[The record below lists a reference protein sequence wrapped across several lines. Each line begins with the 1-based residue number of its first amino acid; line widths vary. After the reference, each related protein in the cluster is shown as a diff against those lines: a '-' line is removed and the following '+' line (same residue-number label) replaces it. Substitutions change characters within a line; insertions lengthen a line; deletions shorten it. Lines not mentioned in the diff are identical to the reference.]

1 MVVEKVKLLKG
12 AAVASFVF
20 SFCLL
25 ISTFVACGKCYV
37 EPCYEGDGVAT
48 LWQLNRALG
57 FQCVSSAFVSL
68 AFAAYVIWFIL
79 RSSDDGKLRMV
90 FGGGGLVMLMS
101 LQTGAL
107 FGSQSLTMTQLQTH
121 FAALVPPGVIFEQST
136 ACLAAW
142 PAPTIATVNLGPGM
156 CAAVR
161 GCAWNPNAITMSV
174 DVPQER
180 LAGQCQASMA
190 VNDSARSTFDAVA
203 AFSAINLLLQGGMLF
218 LLRAGG
224 GEFGGGHGSSY
235 NDIAP
240 PVS

>member
-142 PAPTIATVNLGPGM
+142 PAPTSATVNLGPGM

-180 LAGQCQASMA
+180 LAGQCPHKGNRLFPFVLNGDGLPGFSMR
-190 VNDSARSTFDAVA
+190 V
-203 AFSAINLLLQGGMLF
+203 
-218 LLRAGG
+218 
-224 GEFGGGHGSSY
+224 
-235 NDIAP
+235 
-240 PVS
+240 